1 MTRGRGWAL
10 ALATVGAVVAL
21 DQLTKAWV
29 RASVDPHE
37 KINVFFGLD
46 ITHVKNTG
54 VAFGALSGSGAVAF
68 VAVLVAMAGL
78 LAYFAAHV
86 NQPGLWLP
94 VGMVFGGALGN
105 LWDRLTLGYVVDFI
119 SVHYEQHYFPAFNI
133 ADSAISVGA
142 ACLLLDSFIHRDR
155 PAVGTGKAEP

>member
-1 MTRGRGWAL
+1 MNRGRGWAL

-29 RASVDPHE
+29 RASVDFHE
-37 KINVFFGLD
+37 KVNVFFLLD

-54 VAFGALSGSGAVAF
+54 VAFGALSGSGAVVF
-68 VAVLVAMAGL
+68 VAVLIAMAGL

-86 NQPGLWLP
+86 NERGLWLP

-105 LWDRLTLGYVVDFI
+105 LSDRVRIDGVTDFI
-119 SVHYEQHYFPAFNI
+119 DPVLWPAFNV
-133 ADSAISVGA
+133 ADMCIVIGV
-142 ACLLLDSFIHRDR
+142 LGVLYL
-155 PAVGTGKAEP
+155 AESRR

>member
-10 ALATVGAVVAL
+10 ALATVGVVMVL
-21 DQLTKAWV
+21 DQITKAWV

-46 ITHVKNTG
+46 ITRVQNTG
-54 VAFGALSGSGAVAF
+54 VAFGALSGAGALVF

-78 LAYFAAHV
+78 LGYFALHAT
-86 NQPGLWLP
+86 QPRLWLP

-105 LWDRLTLGYVVDFI
+105 LADRVRIHGVTDFI
-119 SVHYEQHYFPAFNI
+119 DPVLWPAFNV
-133 ADSAISVGA
+133 ADMCIVIGV
-142 ACLLLDSFIHRDR
+142 LGVLYL
-155 PAVGTGKAEP
+155 AESGR